1 MPNGDAARQVDRG
14 VKKKEK
20 MKNSKANFSTIAY
33 LCAFSIGVILF
44 WSFGKYWLDLT
55 STLVFL
61 AGLIGV
67 AVSVLLIGA
76 WNIFKHSEKHDR

>member
-1 MPNGDAARQVDRG
+1 
-14 VKKKEK
+14 
-20 MKNSKANFSTIAY
+20 MKNSKPNFSTTTY
-33 LCAFSIGVILF
+33 LCAFTIGVILF

-76 WNIFKHSEKHDR
+76 WTIFKHSEKHDH

>member
-1 MPNGDAARQVDRG
+1 
-14 VKKKEK
+14 
-20 MKNSKANFSTIAY
+20 MKNGKTNFSTISY
-33 LCAFSIGVILF
+33 LCAFIIGVVLF
-44 WSFGKYWLDLT
+44 WSFGKYWLDFT

-76 WNIFKHSEKHDR
+76 WSIFGHSEKRDN